1 VLLRRITQHLREQNW
16 IAVGLDLLVV
26 IVGIFLG
33 LQVQELYQ
41 MRGDRD
47 SEQAYLNRLHTE
59 VVQNLGF
66 NEENFEAL
74 LLLENF
80 QENERDLG
88 EILAVFGGEGAVAQ
102 LTPKHCLAIM
112 TSAIYNDQQTY
123 LPTLSELIASGQMS
137 IIESDEIKSSASE
150 YTLAFRALDQQV
162 DQFLNSRVQM
172 FEKYPQFIAIDRRM
186 RDVSKADEIEHQC
199 DFEAMIEHNAFNIDL
214 TNAASKRHYFNLI
227 LANQQKSLVR
237 FHAVLDAELGISHQD
252 GSS

>member
-1 VLLRRITQHLREQNW
+1 MLLRRITEHLREQNW

-33 LQVQELYQ
+33 LQVQELYEK
-41 MRGDRD
+41 RGDRD
-47 SEQAYLNRLHTE
+47 SEQAYLNRLHSE

-88 EILAVFGGEGAVAQ
+88 EILAVFGGEEAVTQ

-123 LPTLSELIASGQMS
+123 LPTLSELLASGQMS
-137 IIESDEIKSSASE
+137 IIESDEIRSSASE

-172 FEKYPQFIAIDRRM
+172 FEKYPQFIVIDRRM

-199 DFEAMIEHNAFNIDL
+199 DFKAMKEHNAFNIDL

-227 LANQQKSLVR
+227 LANQQKSLVG
-237 FHAVLDAELGISHQD
+237 FHAVLDAELGISH
-252 GSS
+252 